1 MCRCQPT
8 CAGAHLQLAHTFRLF
23 IQCLQE
29 AIEMF
34 IEIAEAHPR
43 FLRKQLPEVVG
54 AMLQVRG
61 RSAFHC
67 CSDSLFAIAARSG
80 LAVVF
85 AAS

>member
-1 MCRCQPT
+1 
-8 CAGAHLQLAHTFRLF
+8 
-23 IQCLQE
+23 
-29 AIEMF
+29 MF